1 MVEEKQSSGA
11 QTAEAIRREAAAL
24 FAAHGYEATSLRHVA
39 AKVGI
44 KVGSLYNHID
54 SKENLLLQIMGTTID
69 DLAVLRDADLEGV
82 VDPVDRLIACVRRH
96 VRFHAERAQEVF
108 IGNTDLRSLPDEAR
122 QKIVM
127 KRRDYQRFIEEL
139 IEAVAS
145 TGQATV
151 LDSKLHAYVIVAQG
165 THVASWYRPTGRYTL
180 DEIIQVNTKIIL
192 RGLGVVDA
200 DTRVDAWLE
209 ASPAG

>member
-1 MVEEKQSSGA
+1 MVDEKQSSGA

-39 AKVGI
+39 ANVGI

-54 SKENLLLQIMGTTID
+54 SKENLLLQIMGDTID

-82 VDPVDRLIACVRRH
+82 SDPVDRLIICVKRH
-96 VRFHAERAQEVF
+96 IRFHAERAQEVF
-108 IGNTDLRSLPDEAR
+108 IGNTDLRSLSDEAR
-122 QKIVM
+122 QKIVL
-127 KRRDYQRFIEEL
+127 KRREYQRSIEEL
-139 IEAVAS
+139 IEAVS
-145 TGQATV
+145 ETGQAHV
-151 LDSKLHAYVIVAQG
+151 LDAKLHAYVIVAQG
-165 THVASWYRPTGRYTL
+165 THVASWYRPTGRYSL

-200 DTRVDAWLE
+200 DARVDALLE
-209 ASPAG
+209 PVSA